1 MFCFPVFTPTN
12 SNLFTTTNVLT
23 RSNSIPF
30 FLGWFF
36 FFLFS
41 WFRCFCRCFRSFY
54 LFHNHCKQVNERR
67 KKTNTKKNCQTNK
80 SPLNNSRSRQ
90 QQETHVPVGTDLKI
104 KGGGGSGS
112 GECSKRGIFNG
123 CFIPMHKASGGIQ
136 HSKLANN
143 NKINGKGLKSERKR
157 KKKGSKKRETNPT
170 STTSNIPTSW
180 SSKNISKYQKH
191 QNITC
196 HVFTHGSARLVL
208 KGSHS
213 VYQWKPIVTT
223 IQ

>member
-67 KKTNTKKNCQTNK
+67 KKTNTKKNCQTSK

-157 KKKGSKKRETNPT
+157 KKKDRKNVRQIQPQPHPT
-170 STTSNIPTSW
+170 FQLLGAPKISQNI
-180 SSKNISKYQKH
+180 KNIKTLPVTYSH
-191 QNITC
+191 TGR
-196 HVFTHGSARLVL
+196 HGW
-208 KGSHS
+208 
-213 VYQWKPIVTT
+213 Y
-223 IQ
+223 